1 MSNLQMGDDMKFRC
15 PCCDSSSIRSRM
27 AVHKSG
33 TSVYSGKSA
42 KWGLWIDGK
51 NNYRGWFGIGRHS
64 GIRQNLLA
72 KEAAPMPVF
81 PPPILIILLLLA
93 GFGQWIFVLIIVWFL
108 LAFSSHKQYES
119 EWLCNKCGQI
129 FTPEV
134 SKQ

>member
-15 PCCDSSSIRSRM
+15 PCCGSTSIRSRT

-33 TSVYSGKSA
+33 TSVYSGKSTN
-42 KWGLWIDGK
+42 WGLGIGK
-51 NNYRGWFGIGRHS
+51 NSYRGWFGIGKYS

-72 KEAAPMPVF
+72 KEAAPMPFF

-93 GFGQWIFVLIIVWFL
+93 GFGQWIIALLIVWFL
-108 LAFSSHKQYES
+108 MAFSNQKKYES
-119 EWLCNKCGQI
+119 EWLCKKCGQI

-134 SKQ
+134 SKR

>member
-1 MSNLQMGDDMKFRC
+1 MSNLQMGDHMKFRC
-15 PCCDSSSIRSRM
+15 PCCGSSSIRSRM

-42 KWGLWIDGK
+42 KWGLGIGK
-51 NNYRGWFGIGRHS
+51 NSYRGWFGTVKYS

-72 KEAAPMPVF
+72 KEATPMPFF
-81 PPPILIILLLLA
+81 PSPILIILLLLA
-93 GFGQWIFVLIIVWFL
+93 GFGQWIFALLIIWFL
-108 LAFSSHKQYES
+108 MAISNQKKYES

-129 FTPEV
+129 FTPEI